1 MDWNDLP
8 ASAKRA
14 YSDAKRRA
22 KERGSLILSRGEF
35 CEIWERADGRCELSG
50 ILFSDE
56 VEMYSPETGY
66 RRLTAFPWQPS
77 LDQVTPGMGYSRD
90 NCQLVCKC
98 VNIGKS
104 SYHTETFERWV
115 LAAADRIRTKGRS

>member
-22 KERGSLILSRGEF
+22 KKRGSLILSRVAF
-35 CEIWERADGRCELSG
+35 CEIWERAGGRCELSG
-50 ILFSDE
+50 LPLSDE
-56 VEMYSPETGY
+56 AEVYSPETGY
-66 RRLTAFPWQPS
+66 RRLTALPWQPS
-77 LDQVTPGMGYSRD
+77 LDQITPGLGYSRE

-104 SYHTETFERWV
+104 SYHTETFKRWV
-115 LAAADRIRTKGRS
+115 LATAAKIKARG